1 MASQGGEKTEKPS
14 ARRLDDAR
22 KKGQVVRSK
31 DLVQVASLAAS
42 LGVLVFLGPSM
53 VRRLGLLLQTGITD
67 AMAIGLGDVQAGDV
81 APRLVGGIT
90 QIGLLTAPLLAAALG
105 GLFLVTTAQGGWIFA
120 TEALKPD
127 WSRLNPASGFKRLG
141 FQRGGMEMIKALV
154 VTTLVGFIAWGAIRT
169 VIEVSPSFA
178 RMPPLAA
185 AAAAWDA
192 VRGLLQSTLVGLALL
207 AIGDYG
213 LQRWRLMSSLKMS
226 KDEVRDEAKLMDG
239 NPAIKARI
247 RKIQREM
254 ARKRMLK
261 AVPRATVVITNPTHY
276 AVALEYDR
284 ATMSA
289 PRVIAKGR
297 GFLAQRIKEIA
308 REHNVPAIENV
319 PLAQALYKTV
329 SIGDTIPAALF
340 TAVAEVLSYLI
351 RLKRIAI

>member
-31 DLVQVASLAAS
+31 DLVQVASLVAS

-53 VRRLGLLLQTGITD
+53 VRQLGLLLETGIGD
-67 AMAIGLGDVQAGDV
+67 AMTLGLRDVGANEV
-81 APRLVGGIT
+81 ARRFVSGIT
-90 QIGLLTAPLLAAALG
+90 RIGLLTAPLLAAALG
-105 GLFLVTTAQGGWIFA
+105 GMFLVTTAQGGWIF
-120 TEALKPD
+120 KPD
-127 WSRLNPASGFKRLG
+127 WSRLNPANGFKRLG

-154 VTTLVGFIAWGAIRT
+154 VTTLVGTIAWGVIRT
-169 VIEVSPSFA
+169 VVEASPSYA
-178 RMPPLAA
+178 RMPPVAA
-185 AAAAWDA
+185 AAAGWDA
-192 VRGLLQSTLVGLALL
+192 VRGLLQNTAVGLALL
-207 AIGDYG
+207 AIGDYA

-284 ATMSA
+284 KTMSA

-297 GFLAQRIKEIA
+297 GFIAQRIKEIA

-329 SIGDTIPAALF
+329 ALGEAIPAALF
-340 TAVAEVLSYLI
+340 NAVAEVLSYLI